1 MMKKSACCKYTYIK
15 DIIIP
20 IVPERLDPQVSFH
33 VHQNLPL
40 NLMEK
45 MQSLDPIRKLNQKK
59 ILLYLMH

>member
-20 IVPERLDPQVSFH
+20 TVSKRLDPQVSFQ